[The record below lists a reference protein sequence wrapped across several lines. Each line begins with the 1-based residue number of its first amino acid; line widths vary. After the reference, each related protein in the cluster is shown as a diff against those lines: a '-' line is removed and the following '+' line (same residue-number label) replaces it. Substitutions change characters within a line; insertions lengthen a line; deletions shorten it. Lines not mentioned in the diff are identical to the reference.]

1 MSNTFLKIVGLV
13 ALCLTSCAVYTE
25 KRSESLSQ
33 AVFAAT
39 DSITVGRFE
48 LAYDYSKQAERLA
61 YPPKTRIKIS
71 PLITENVSS
80 ITSNNQNAKAD
91 IISKNKSIKKTELL
105 TNAITIKSKSNET
118 TSVLRIVIPEHL
130 KNAKLLIENSEEW
143 TELLKQKEFAT
154 QLQIDKQN
162 LQQVASD
169 VDQELQKQ
177 SKMNSKMIEDLNR
190 MEKQILAKNLLI
202 IKLYIVIALL
212 ILTVGGGVYLRIK
225 GIL

>member
-1 MSNTFLKIVGLV
+1 MSKTILKLAIGLTV
-13 ALCLTSCAVYTE
+13 LLLTSCTVYTE

-33 AVFAAT
+33 AVFATT

-48 LAYDYSKQAERLA
+48 LAYEYSKQAERLA
-61 YPPKTRIKIS
+61 YPPKKRVDVS
-71 PLITENVSS
+71 PLITKNSNSNTPAVNSNFSKKLNSSTNVVTFHSEK
-80 ITSNNQNAKAD
+80 TDKESN
-91 IISKNKSIKKTELL
+91 ST
-105 TNAITIKSKSNET
+105 
-118 TSVLRIVIPEHL
+118 LRIVIPKHL
-130 KNAKLLIENSEEW
+130 KGAKLLIENSEEW
-143 TELLKQKEFAT
+143 TELLKQKEFAS
-154 QLQIDKQN
+154 QLIIDKQN

-202 IKLYIVIALL
+202 VKLYIVIALL
-212 ILTVGGGVYLRIK
+212 VLTLGGGVYLRIK